1 MKNSDEWNE
10 IKKEIDKQEKY
21 LKFNKRDIFFM
32 YVGENV
38 GYEQNGK
45 GKEFL
50 RPVLVYKRFSDRYF
64 LGIPLSSKE
73 KNGTYFFSFTHK
85 NKLQTALLNQIRVF
99 DIKRAKYFFGKI
111 GFDSFVKLENQFLNL
126 FKVTPQKEGSN
137 PLGQNNIRIIP
148 QNDIKIVK
156 YNQNYEK
163 IWDEFVK
170 TSKNGNIFHTRKFL
184 SYHPKDRFEDKSILI
199 YKKNKLIAI
208 FPAIEFENKI
218 ISHRG
223 STYGG
228 LVVGVKNRLNDSLE
242 IWQKIIEYY
251 DKTIEFRKCEYIF
264 DNYPSREVEFSA
276 KKLGFYEVNEE
287 LSTCLDLDFIKLS
300 DRRKRAIKKC
310 DNLKIVFDDI
320 DYKEYH
326 KILTKNLTKYNTNPT
341 HSLEEMKTLKKL
353 LPNNYFLVTIYK
365 DNQMI
370 AGIWLVL
377 ATNKTAHTFYI
388 AQNYYFSEFQP
399 LSCIVKKI
407 IEYLKKKNY
416 KYLNF
421 GISTENGGKYLNKG
435 LFEFKESFG
444 GFGVSRFYFRRDV

>member
-1 MKNSDEWNE
+1 MK
-10 IKKEIDKQEKY
+10 
-21 LKFNKRDIFFM
+21 
-32 YVGENV
+32 
-38 GYEQNGK
+38 
-45 GKEFL
+45 
-50 RPVLVYKRFSDRYF
+50 
-64 LGIPLSSKE
+64 
-73 KNGTYFFSFTHK
+73 
-85 NKLQTALLNQIRVF
+85 
-99 DIKRAKYFFGKI
+99 
-111 GFDSFVKLENQFLNL
+111 
-126 FKVTPQKEGSN
+126 
-137 PLGQNNIRIIP
+137 II
-148 QNDIKIVK
+148 K

-184 SYHPKDRFEDKSILI
+184 SYHPKDRFKDESILI
-199 YKKNKLIAI
+199 YKKNKLIAV
-208 FPAIEFENKI
+208 FGAIEFENKI

-228 LVVGVKNRLNDSLE
+228 LVVGVKNRLNDTLE

-251 DKTIEFRKCEYIF
+251 NKTIEFRKCEYIF

-287 LSTCLDLDFIKLS
+287 LSTCLDLDCI
-300 DRRKRAIKKC
+300 
-310 DNLKIVFDDI
+310 
-320 DYKEYH
+320 
-326 KILTKNLTKYNTNPT
+326 NLTKGRKWAVTKCKDLKVIYDDNDYKSYYNILNNNLKKYNTIST
-341 HSLEEMKTLKKL
+341 HSLSEMIKLKQL

-365 DNQMI
+365 DGKMI

-388 AQNYYFSEFQP
+388 AQNYDFSEYQP

-407 IEYLKKKNY
+407 IEYLKNKNF

-421 GISTENGGKYLNKG
+421 GISTENGGEYLNKG

-444 GFGVSRFYFRRDV
+444 GFGVSRFYFRKDI